1 MTFAVCL
8 AATILICLT
17 CDKAIK
23 KYPQFF
29 YIGAALLSAAAFCID
44 EFVEVRTLAPFVRD
58 GLVPVLTNALFA
70 TAFWTV
76 VMFTGA
82 LKNGSKLIKKLMPIR
97 GELSITAALLTVG
110 HIVIYGIT
118 YLKRL
123 FSGRNLTFDII
134 FFVIVALVLVLI
146 MTPLTVMSI
155 KKIRKKFKG
164 KTWKNIQR
172 FAYLFYAMIYLH
184 VILVLWSKVQHGD
197 MMKYADLVIYTV
209 IFAVYLAMR
218 VRKYYLLRK
227 KPKTSKNANIFSS
240 VGGAVCAL
248 IICLT
253 AFPFAKMNEN
263 SAVEVAKTSSVPQ
276 ISIILEESQISD
288 VSEISEQESVNENT
302 EVSVVSE
309 TTEVSE
315 TSEISIEESSVP
327 VTESSINTVQSS
339 AESSVKP
346 VESSKPVQ
354 QSSKPAEI
362 SKPVQQSSKPAEIS
376 KPVQQ
381 LSKPA
386 EISKPVQQSS
396 EPAEISKPVQQSSKP
411 VEASKEPVQP
421 EPSKNTLY
429 NDGTYTGQA
438 YGYDGDIYVTV
449 TIQGDK
455 ITNITARSDEFEP
468 EYFEDAERT
477 VIPSIINSQ
486 STNVDAVSGA
496 TFSSQGIMK
505 AVEQAL
511 NGAKI

>member
-362 SKPVQQSSKPAEIS
+362 SKPVQQSS
-376 KPVQQ
+376 
-381 LSKPA
+381 
-386 EISKPVQQSS
+386 